1 MDPRKVRFAVIG
13 GGTWGNHHLLA
24 ARQLEA
30 EGKIDLVAIADQHEP
45 TAAKQ
50 AEAYNIQKYV
60 DFKLMLEREELDA
73 VGIATPDHLHREV
86 ALFAME
92 QGKHVLVE
100 KPLDL
105 TTSGCQQMVDAA
117 RNQQVMLMVD
127 FHKRYDPYNIDVK
140 QKVHS
145 GRIGKPQIS
154 YAYMEDKITV
164 PLQMLKN
171 WAAESSPFWFI
182 GVHKL
187 DLICWITGGEPA
199 SVYAQGHKGKL
210 VENGLDTYDSVS
222 ARIVMED
229 GLSCTIDVN
238 WIIPE
243 SFEALVNQ
251 GLRIIGT
258 EGMVEIDGQERGLRY
273 CAREGGMVTPNLGSL
288 NIQDSPLGHKLVSGY
303 YVDPIKDF
311 LLNVY
316 YLKNGGRLTELDG
329 RYPSGSDGLRATRVA
344 EAVDRSIREK
354 RVVEIQEIALQ

>member
-1 MDPRKVRFAVIG
+1 MTSRKVRFAVIG
-13 GGTWGNHHLLA
+13 GGTWGNNHLLA
-24 ARQLEA
+24 AKQLEA
-30 EGKIDLVAIADQHEP
+30 EGKIDLVAIADPVEA

-50 AEAYNIQKYV
+50 SVTYNVKKYIDYQKMIQ
-60 DFKLMLEREELDA
+60 EEDLDA

-92 QGKHVLVE
+92 HNKHVLVE

-105 TTSGCQQMVDAA
+105 TTSGCRQMVESSL
-117 RNQQVMLMVD
+117 RQKVMLMVD
-127 FHKRYDPYNIDVK
+127 FHKRYDPYNLDVM

-145 GRIGKPQIS
+145 GRIGKPQIV

-164 PLQMLKN
+164 PSQMLKS

-187 DLICWITGGEPA
+187 DLICWITGSEP
-199 SVYAQGHKGKL
+199 VNVFAQGHKGKL
-210 VENGLDTYDSVS
+210 IQRGLDTFDSVS
-222 ARIVMED
+222 ARIIMQD

-243 SFEALVNQ
+243 GFEALVNQ
-251 GLRIIGT
+251 GLRITGT
-258 EGMVEIDGQERGLRY
+258 EGTVEIDGQDRGLRY
-273 CAREGGMVTPNLGSL
+273 IASDGGMVTPNLGAL

-311 LLNVY
+311 LMNVY
-316 YLKNGGRLTELDG
+316 FLKNGGQLADLVG
-329 RYPSGSDGLRATRVA
+329 KYPSGLDGLRATRVA
-344 EAVDRSIREK
+344 EAVEKSIREG
-354 RVVEIQEIALQ
+354 RVVEIQEI

>member
-1 MDPRKVRFAVIG
+1 MDPRKARFAVIG
-13 GGTWGNHHLLA
+13 GGTWGNNHLLA

-30 EGKIDLVAIADQHEP
+30 EGKIDLVAIADQYEP

-50 AEAYNIQKYV
+50 AAAYSIKKYV
-60 DFKLMLEREELDA
+60 DYKQMIQEEELDA

-105 TTSGCQQMVDAA
+105 TTSGCRQMVDAA
-117 RNQQVMLMVD
+117 RKQQVMLMVD
-127 FHKRYDPYNIDVK
+127 FHKRYDPYNLDVM
-140 QKVHS
+140 QKVHA
-145 GRIGKPQIS
+145 GRIGKPQIV

-199 SVYAQGHKGKL
+199 SVFAQGHKGKL
-210 VENGLDTYDSVS
+210 AQHGLDTYDSVS
-222 ARIVMED
+222 ARIVMEN

-243 SFEALVNQ
+243 AFEALVNQ

-258 EGMVEIDGQERGLRY
+258 EGMVEMDGQERGLRY
-273 CAREGGMVTPNLGSL
+273 CAHDGGMATPNLGSL
-288 NIQDSPLGHKLVSGY
+288 NVQDSPLGHKLVSGY

-316 YLKNGGRLTELDG
+316 FLKNGGRLAELDG

-344 EAVDRSIREK
+344 EAVDRSIRER
-354 RVVEIQEIALQ
+354 RVVEIQEI

>member
-1 MDPRKVRFAVIG
+1 MNFRKARFAVIG

-30 EGKIDLVAIADQHEP
+30 EGKIDLVAIADQYEP

-50 AEAYNIQKYV
+50 AEAFNIKKYV
-60 DFKLMLEREELDA
+60 DYKKMIIEEDLDA
-73 VGIATPDHLHREV
+73 IGIATPDHLHREV
-86 ALFAME
+86 SLFAME
-92 QGKHVLVE
+92 HGKHVLVE

-105 TTSGCQQMVDAA
+105 TTSGCRQMVDVA
-117 RNQQVMLMVD
+117 QKQEVMLMVD
-127 FHKRYDPYNIDVK
+127 FHKRYDPYNLDMM
-140 QKVHS
+140 QKVKA
-145 GRIGKPQIS
+145 GRIGEPQIA

-187 DLICWITGGEPA
+187 DLICWITGTEPA
-199 SVYAQGHKGKL
+199 TIFAQGHKGKL
-210 VENGLDTYDSVS
+210 IGQGIDTYDSVS
-222 ARIVMED
+222 ARIVMEN

-243 SFEALVNQ
+243 TFEALVNQ

-258 EGMVEIDGQERGLRY
+258 NGMVEIDGQERGLRY
-273 CAREGGMVTPNLGSL
+273 CAQDGGMATPNLGSL
-288 NIQDSPLGHKLVSGY
+288 NIQESPLGHKMVSGY

-311 LLNVY
+311 LLKVY
-316 YLKNGGRLTELDG
+316 FLKNGGHLAELDG
-329 RYPSGSDGLRATRVA
+329 SYPSGVDGLRATRVA
-344 EAVDRSIREK
+344 EAVSKSIREG
-354 RVVEIQEIALQ
+354 RVVDIQEI

>member
-1 MDPRKVRFAVIG
+1 MDPRRARFAVIG
-13 GGTWGNHHLLA
+13 GGTWGNNHLLA

-50 AEAYNIQKYV
+50 AAAYSIKKYV
-60 DFKLMLEREELDA
+60 DYKQMIQEEELDA

-92 QGKHVLVE
+92 HGKHVLVE

-105 TTSGCQQMVDAA
+105 TTSGCRKMVEAA
-117 RNQQVMLMVD
+117 RKKQVVLMVD
-127 FHKRYDPYNIDVK
+127 FHKRYDPYNMDVM
-140 QKVHS
+140 QKVHA
-145 GRIGKPQIS
+145 GKIGKPQVV

-187 DLICWITGGEPA
+187 DLICWITGSEPK
-199 SVYAQGHKGKL
+199 SIFAQGHKGKL
-210 VENGLDTYDSVS
+210 AEHGIDAYDSVS

-258 EGMVEIDGQERGLRY
+258 EGIVEIDGQDRGLRY
-273 CAREGGMVTPNLGSL
+273 SASDGGMATPNLGSL
-288 NIQDSPLGHKLVSGY
+288 NVQESPLGHKLVSGY

-316 YLKNGGRLTELDG
+316 SLKNGGQLAQLEG
-329 RYPSGSDGLRATRVA
+329 HFPSGADGLRATRVA
-344 EAVDRSIREK
+344 EAVDKSIRED
-354 RVVEIQEIALQ
+354 RVVAIQEI